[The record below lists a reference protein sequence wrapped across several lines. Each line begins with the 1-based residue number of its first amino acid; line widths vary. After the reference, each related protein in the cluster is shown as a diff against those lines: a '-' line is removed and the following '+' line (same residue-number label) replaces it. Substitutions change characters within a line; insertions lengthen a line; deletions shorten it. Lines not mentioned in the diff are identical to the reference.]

1 MNHLALNHEN
11 TWIID
16 YINAPGVILDASPRN
31 IHVFII
37 KEMGE
42 GNIIAAKGY
51 LNYNTDSLLDS
62 LSQTIVS
69 AEYIPD
75 SIRFESPMIKS
86 RAFKSFC
93 ESLDIDISHPISH
106 PACINE
112 HYLRKFRSQ
121 VYHET
126 ISRDF
131 SCISELNTILPV
143 LADELCCYGYYS
155 SSKEG
160 RHVC

>member
-11 TWIID
+11 IWIID
-16 YINAPGVILDASPRN
+16 YIHVPGVILDASPRN
-31 IHVFII
+31 IHIFII
-37 KEMGE
+37 KEMVE
-42 GNIIAAKGY
+42 RSIIAAKGY

-69 AEYIPD
+69 SKYIPD

-86 RAFKSFC
+86 RAFKYFC
-93 ESLDIDISHPISH
+93 ESMDIDISYSASY

-126 ISRDF
+126 ISRNF
-131 SCISELNTILPV
+131 SGISELNTILPI
-143 LADELCCYGYYS
+143 LADELCCYDYYS